1 MRQRSVS
8 CAGSSNSPQGCKSSC
23 RITETAVTPGLGCR
37 CSTVQYWCLHFTHVC
52 DGWIGLGEEKWTHV
66 HIWSNG
72 YILYKQD
79 KGSDICLDAAAFRT
93 KVADGVLLE
102 YVAVDVSR
110 KPGRPPA
117 SPAPV
122 RLTDRHFPG
131 SYETTRSTSQTAVC
145 TPFSALNVTA
155 IYYITSC
162 NDWFATSGF
171 SSIFCLGSK
180 FWGTHLHNKLTLLDV
195 LIAFVGKR
203 DCHKLLT
210 TPNFSFCLQHLT
222 ATT

>member
-1 MRQRSVS
+1 
-8 CAGSSNSPQGCKSSC
+8 
-23 RITETAVTPGLGCR
+23 
-37 CSTVQYWCLHFTHVC
+37 VC

-93 KVADGVLLE
+93 KVADGLLLE

-122 RLTDRHFPG
+122 SLTDRHFPG
-131 SYETTRSTSQTAVC
+131 SYHDKKYKPDCMHGVLCFERYHN
-145 TPFSALNVTA
+145 L
-155 IYYITSC
+155 
-162 NDWFATSGF
+162 
-171 SSIFCLGSK
+171 
-180 FWGTHLHNKLTLLDV
+180 LHYQL
-195 LIAFVGKR
+195 
-203 DCHKLLT
+203 
-210 TPNFSFCLQHLT
+210 
-222 ATT
+222 

>member
-1 MRQRSVS
+1 
-8 CAGSSNSPQGCKSSC
+8 
-23 RITETAVTPGLGCR
+23 
-37 CSTVQYWCLHFTHVC
+37 VC

-79 KGSDICLDAAAFRT
+79 KGRDICLDAAAFRT
-93 KVADGVLLE
+93 KVADGLLLE

-131 SYETTRSTSQTAVC
+131 SYDDKKYKPDCCMHAVLC
-145 TPFSALNVTA
+145 FERYHNL
-155 IYYITSC
+155 
-162 NDWFATSGF
+162 
-171 SSIFCLGSK
+171 
-180 FWGTHLHNKLTLLDV
+180 LHYQL
-195 LIAFVGKR
+195 
-203 DCHKLLT
+203 
-210 TPNFSFCLQHLT
+210 
-222 ATT
+222 